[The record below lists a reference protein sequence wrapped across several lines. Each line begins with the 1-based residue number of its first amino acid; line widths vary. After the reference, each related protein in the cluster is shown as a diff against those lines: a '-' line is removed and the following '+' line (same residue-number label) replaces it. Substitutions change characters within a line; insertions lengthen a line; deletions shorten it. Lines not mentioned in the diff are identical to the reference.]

1 MGHEEI
7 RVGCNFLQLFP
18 TTSVSR
24 LRIIAPLAAALPS
37 WHGCAAPPVQAGACF
52 EQPRDVQMQVL
63 ANHLA
68 RPVQVCIGKECCFP
82 LQPQQ
87 RLVLW
92 PAQESEL
99 PGPCAPLPVRE
110 LARVLAHW
118 DHAHGLDRIGPALPV
133 RMVVEQAL
141 EVPEQAR
148 HWLIGQLLQ
157 TPRPGRDLPLYALLR
172 QLARSET
179 YALVR
184 LLLAHGAHDT
194 VAGLAQRYGLSV
206 AQFNR
211 RCRAALGGP
220 LKRELRQLRA
230 ARALLAYPGRA
241 HTFTHVAA
249 DHGYSSLSHF
259 CTEIKSL
266 IGRSPQSVYRAFA
279 PASE

>member
-1 MGHEEI
+1 
-7 RVGCNFLQLFP
+7 
-18 TTSVSR
+18 
-24 LRIIAPLAAALPS
+24 
-37 WHGCAAPPVQAGACF
+37 
-52 EQPRDVQMQVL
+52 MQVL

-133 RMVVEQAL
+133 R
-141 EVPEQAR
+141 
-148 HWLIGQLLQ
+148 Q

>member
-1 MGHEEI
+1 
-7 RVGCNFLQLFP
+7 
-18 TTSVSR
+18 
-24 LRIIAPLAAALPS
+24 
-37 WHGCAAPPVQAGACF
+37 
-52 EQPRDVQMQVL
+52 MQVL
-63 ANHLA
+63 VNHLA
-68 RPVQVCIGKECCFP
+68 RPVEVCTGEHRCLR

-92 PAQESEL
+92 PSRENE
-99 PGPCAPLPVRE
+99 PGGACLPLPVRE

-118 DHAHGLDRIGPALPV
+118 DHAHGLDRIGPSLPV
-133 RMVVEQAL
+133 RLVVERAL
-141 EVPEQAR
+141 EEPEQAR
-148 HWLIGQLLQ
+148 RWLIGQLVL
-157 TPRPGRDLPLYALLR
+157 TPRPAPDQPLYALLR

-184 LLLAHGAHDT
+184 LLLAHGAHET

-211 RCRAALGGP
+211 RCRVALGGP

-266 IGRSPQSVYRAFA
+266 IGRSPQSVYRASA

>member
-1 MGHEEI
+1 MK
-7 RVGCNFLQLFP
+7 
-18 TTSVSR
+18 
-24 LRIIAPLAAALPS
+24 
-37 WHGCAAPPVQAGACF
+37 
-52 EQPRDVQMQVL
+52 VL

-68 RPVQVCIGKECCFP
+68 RSIQVYIGENCCFR
-82 LQPQQ
+82 LQPHQ

-92 PAQESEL
+92 PSSDGALS
-99 PGPCAPLPVRE
+99 GTCSPLPVRE

-118 DHAHGLDRIGPALPV
+118 DYTHGLDRIGPALPV
-133 RMVVEQAL
+133 QMVVERAL

-148 HWLIGQLLQ
+148 CWLIGQLVL
-157 TPRPGRDLPLYALLR
+157 TPRPAPDQPLYALLR

-184 LLLAHGAHDT
+184 LLLAHGAHET

-211 RCRAALGGP
+211 RCRVALGGP

-266 IGRSPQSVYRAFA
+266 IGRSPQSVYRASA